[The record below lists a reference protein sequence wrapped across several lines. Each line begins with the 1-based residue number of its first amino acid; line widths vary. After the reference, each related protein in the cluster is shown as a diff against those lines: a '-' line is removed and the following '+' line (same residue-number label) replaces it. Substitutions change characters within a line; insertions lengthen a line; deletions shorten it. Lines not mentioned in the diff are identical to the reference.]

1 MVGLDVCEKMP
12 FSFDRY
18 QAFLAGQ
25 RPEMKK
31 LLESTYAGQQFAK
44 DKAFIQYVWDVLAA
58 AILIDPSLIAEERTC
73 AVDVNAEFG
82 PSYGQ
87 ALALSLIHIYPLEAL
102 LLLADAFILRDVAD
116 DADHAGKRAVLI
128 DGLAL

>member
-1 MVGLDVCEKMP
+1 
-12 FSFDRY
+12 
-18 QAFLAGQ
+18 
-25 RPEMKK
+25 MKK

-44 DKAFIQYVWDVLAA
+44 DKAFSQYVWDVLAA

-87 ALALSLIHIYPLEAL
+87 ALAYPDNGPQGSQKARDRHDDRSGTLLEH
-102 LLLADAFILRDVAD
+102 ADGTLNRST
-116 DADHAGKRAVLI
+116 
-128 DGLAL
+128 DGL